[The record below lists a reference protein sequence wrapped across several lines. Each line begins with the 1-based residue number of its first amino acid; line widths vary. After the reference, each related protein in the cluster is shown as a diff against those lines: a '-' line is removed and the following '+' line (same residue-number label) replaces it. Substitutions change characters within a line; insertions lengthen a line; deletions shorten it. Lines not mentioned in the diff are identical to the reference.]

1 MIRLHCMIL
10 CLALRLYTLRTL
22 RCTHPT
28 LQSQTAWPSKLIL
41 ANPIQSDT
49 RPRKAS
55 DTASPAPMC
64 MLCSG
69 SACFSSFCT
78 WSRGT
83 LPSGLSQEGAGRG
96 ARTQGT
102 PFHARSKAD
111 RLGLLERC
119 RRFVSNVPCC
129 CSVSKLAK
137 VASALSRVRVQ
148 QLALRPD
155 KCDRHFLGLYRVN
168 GEACLG
174 YRETSLLCIPKTN
187 PPRESPAPRH
197 NVVHT
202 SRLQMLERV
211 ICARHGT
218 SAMSA
223 AYAPLEDEDT
233 APPNINEEAGRR
245 RHAPWPQRY
254 MSTWYFSRSG
264 RKKLCSSGVSPCSPP
279 LKTG

>member
-1 MIRLHCMIL
+1 M
-10 CLALRLYTLRTL
+10 YTLRTL

-28 LQSQTAWPSKLIL
+28 LQSRIAGPSKLIL
-41 ANPIQSDT
+41 ANPIQSHI

-55 DTASPAPMC
+55 DTASPAPVY

-69 SACFSSFCT
+69 SACFSSSCT

-83 LPSGLSQEGAGRG
+83 LPSGLGQEGAGRG
-96 ARTQGT
+96 ARTLGT
-102 PFHARSKAD
+102 PFLARSKAD

-119 RRFVSNVPCC
+119 RSVVSQVSCC
-129 CSVSKLAK
+129 CSVGKLAK

-148 QLALRPD
+148 LLALRPD
-155 KCDRHFLGLYRVN
+155 KCDRHFPGLYRVN

-174 YRETSLLCIPKTN
+174 CRETSLLCIPKTN

-211 ICARHGT
+211 ICARHVA

-223 AYAPLEDEDT
+223 AYAPPEDEDT
-233 APPNINEEAGRR
+233 APPQ
-245 RHAPWPQRY
+245 HQ
-254 MSTWYFSRSG
+254 
-264 RKKLCSSGVSPCSPP
+264 
-279 LKTG
+279 